1 MTRTLIA
8 VALSLVL
15 AVPIEAA
22 ARQGGGGG
30 GGRGGGGGSG
40 GGGRSLSF
48 PRGGGWHGG
57 HGGQGGHHGHHHG
70 SSTFFFGSFGPYW
83 YPGWG
88 WPYRPYYPY
97 YGYYYPYWGG
107 YPYSYYPP
115 PPNYPPAPYR
125 VEDDEYP
132 DVPEASAPP
141 VDEAPASYGLI
152 RLDGV
157 PNGAAVEL
165 DGRFW
170 LTADDL
176 DDRWMA
182 LPAGEHRIAVTVG
195 DAEPLVR
202 TIRIVPG
209 RSHVL
214 KFDAR
219 ARRLN

>member
-1 MTRTLIA
+1 MTRVLTAI
-8 VALSLVL
+8 VLSLLL
-15 AVPIEAA
+15 AAPMEAF
-22 ARQGGGGG
+22 ARQ
-30 GGRGGGGGSG
+30 RQGGGGSG
-40 GGGRSLSF
+40 GGRQLSF
-48 PRGGGWHGG
+48 PSQGRGRSGWGGG
-57 HGGQGGHHGHHHG
+57 HGGRHGGHHHHSHHG
-70 SSTFFFGSFGPYW
+70 SDFFFFGGSFGPYW

-97 YGYYYPYWGG
+97 YAYSYPYWG
-107 YPYSYYPP
+107 YPYPYYPP
-115 PPNYPPAPYR
+115 VPYR
-125 VEDDEYP
+125 VEDDDYRDAP
-132 DVPEASAPP
+132 QASAPP
-141 VDEAPASYGLI
+141 ADEAPASYGLI

-182 LPAGEHRIAVTVG
+182 LPQGEHRIAVTVG

-209 RSHVL
+209 RRHVL
-214 KFDAR
+214 KLDAR
-219 ARRLN
+219 AQRRT

>member
-1 MTRTLIA
+1 MKRVLIA
-8 VALSLVL
+8 IVLSLLL
-15 AVPIEAA
+15 AAPMEALA
-22 ARQGGGGG
+22 RQRQGGGGG
-30 GGRGGGGGSG
+30 RQ
-40 GGGRSLSF
+40 LSF
-48 PRGGGWHGG
+48 PSQGRGRSGWGGG
-57 HGGQGGHHGHHHG
+57 HGHHHG
-70 SSTFFFGSFGPYW
+70 HGSDFFFFGGSFGPYW

-97 YGYYYPYWGG
+97 YSYYYPYWG

-115 PPNYPPAPYR
+115 PDYPPVPYR
-125 VEDDEYP
+125 VEDDDYR
-132 DVPEASAPP
+132 DVPEASARSAPP
-141 VDEAPASYGLI
+141 ATEAPASYGLI

-157 PNGAAVEL
+157 PDGAAVEL

-182 LPAGEHRIAVTVG
+182 LPQGEHRIAVTVG

-214 KFDAR
+214 KFDAS
-219 ARRLN
+219 ARRRT